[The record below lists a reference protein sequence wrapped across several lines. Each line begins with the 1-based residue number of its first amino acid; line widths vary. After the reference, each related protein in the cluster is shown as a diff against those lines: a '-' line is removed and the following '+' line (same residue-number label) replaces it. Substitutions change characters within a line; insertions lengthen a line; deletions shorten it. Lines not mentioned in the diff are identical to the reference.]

1 MKSNKLS
8 SASRHCERSEAISDF
23 WKLSKLFA
31 LALVIGIAAI
41 PKISAQE
48 IQKGYFRSPVKPGAR
63 NYLSGNFSELR
74 PNHFHT
80 GLDYKFG
87 GVEGEPIYAVADGW
101 VHRIKISSF
110 GYGNVIYLKHPSGHI
125 TLYGH
130 LRNFNPKIHAWMK
143 KKMYEAKLN
152 ELEFYPEKG
161 ELPVKKGELIANGG
175 NTGSSGGP
183 HLHFEIRDSLDRAM
197 DPLLA
202 GFSEILDNIP
212 PTPQKIAIV
221 PLEIDSRVNG
231 KFQRI
236 ELTPVLSGASYRIPE
251 TIRVTGKVGLEIQ
264 SYDKLD
270 GAENQNGFPKFEISD
285 EKGLLYTLHVNK
297 VDFNFTRHFLLHTH
311 QNRFTRLYHQLDLK
325 FDFFT
330 PNTPGTGAFQV
341 EAGQKKNVQ
350 IRLLDAYSNSR
361 LVNLTLTGADLDST
375 LADGAAPVSPQVT
388 FFKNIMK
395 IKVKQSDK
403 GGLAQYFIGNQIY
416 EILPAYQDAQSRT
429 YLWDLRFGIPSK
441 IDLCSEIYIPEIIG
455 HFPVGKE
462 HLHATDKLRIRTEE
476 NSLLEDLYLRVSLSG
491 PASAPVLR
499 LQEPTEYLWNPIEV
513 TWNVNGY
520 LGDKSKTHVYQRA
533 GNGARS
539 FVGGEWIEGQIR
551 FKTRNFGS
559 FVLAEDNVKPTI
571 APIRVNAQ
579 GMRFTIKD
587 NLSGIKSFE
596 AFINGEWVLMRYE
609 HKQAV
614 IWSETLNE
622 QPLKGSVLLKVTD
635 MAGNVAEWRG
645 TIS

>member
-1 MKSNKLS
+1 MKKCWILKSGKLS
-8 SASRHCERSEAISDF
+8 SLLFLFGLFLFSD
-23 WKLSKLFA
+23 
-31 LALVIGIAAI
+31 
-41 PKISAQE
+41 ISAQE
-48 IQKGYFRSPVKPGAR
+48 IQKGYFSSPVKPGGR

-87 GVEGEPIYAVADGW
+87 GVEGEPIYAAADGW

-110 GYGNVIYLKHPSGHI
+110 GYGNVIYLKHPSGNI

-130 LRNFNPKIHAWMK
+130 LRNFVPKLHDWMVQK
-143 KKMYEAKLN
+143 IYEAEQN
-152 ELEFYPEKG
+152 ELEVFPAVG
-161 ELPVKKGELIANGG
+161 ELPVKKGELIAYGG

-197 DPLLA
+197 DPLKA
-202 GFSEILDNIP
+202 GFTEILDNIP

-231 KFQRI
+231 KFQRL
-236 ELTPVLSGASYRIPE
+236 ELTPVLSGSSYRIPE

-270 GAENQNGFPKFEISD
+270 GAENQNGFPKFEVSD
-285 EKGLLYTLHVNK
+285 DNGLLYTLLINQ
-297 VDFNFTRHFLLHTH
+297 VDFNYTRHFLLHTH
-311 QNRFTRLYHQLDLK
+311 QNRFTRLYHQPDLK

-330 PNTPGTGAFQV
+330 PNSTGTGTFQV

-350 IRLLDAYSNSR
+350 IRLSDAYSNSR

-375 LADGAAPVSPQVT
+375 IADGAGPVSPQVS
-388 FFKNIMK
+388 FFKSIMK

-403 GGLAQYFIGNQIY
+403 GGLAKYFIGNQAY

-462 HLHATDKLRIRTEE
+462 QLLATEKLTVKMEE
-476 NSLLEDLYLRVSLSG
+476 NSLLEDLYLRVAHSG
-491 PASAPVLR
+491 PANSPVLR
-499 LQEPTEYLWNPIEV
+499 LQETTAYLWNPIELL
-513 TWNVNGY
+513 WDVNGY
-520 LGDKSKTHVYQRA
+520 AGDKTKTHVYQRSP
-533 GNGARS
+533 NGARS
-539 FVGGEWIEGQIR
+539 FVGGNWEGGQIR

-571 APIRVNAQ
+571 TPIRVNAQ

-587 NLSGIKSFE
+587 NLSGIRSFE
-596 AFINGEWVLMRYE
+596 AWVDGKWVLMRYE

-614 IWSETLNE
+614 IWSESKAK
-622 QPLKGSVLLKVTD
+622 QPLKGTVLLKVTD
-635 MAGNVAEWRG
+635 MAGNVAEYRT

>member
-1 MKSNKLS
+1 MKKCWILKSGKLS
-8 SASRHCERSEAISDF
+8 SLLFLFGLFLFSD
-23 WKLSKLFA
+23 
-31 LALVIGIAAI
+31 
-41 PKISAQE
+41 ISAQE
-48 IQKGYFRSPVKPGAR
+48 IQKGYFRSPVKPGGR

-87 GVEGEPIYAVADGW
+87 GVEGEPIYAAADGW

-110 GYGNVIYLKHPSGHI
+110 GYGNVIYLKHPSGNI

-130 LRNFNPKIHAWMK
+130 LRNFVPKLHDWMVQ
-143 KKMYEAKLN
+143 KMYEAEQN
-152 ELEFYPEKG
+152 ELEVFPAVG
-161 ELPVKKGELIANGG
+161 ELPVKKGELIAYGG

-197 DPLLA
+197 DPLKA
-202 GFSEILDNIP
+202 GFTEILDNIP

-231 KFQRI
+231 KFQRL
-236 ELTPVLSGASYRIPE
+236 ELTPVLSGSSYRIPE

-270 GAENQNGFPKFEISD
+270 GAENQNGFPKFEVSD
-285 EKGLLYTLHVNK
+285 DNGLLYTLLINQ
-297 VDFNFTRHFLLHTH
+297 VDFNYTRHFLLHTH
-311 QNRFTRLYHQLDLK
+311 QNRFTRLYHQPDLK

-330 PNTPGTGAFQV
+330 PNSTGTGTFQV

-350 IRLLDAYSNSR
+350 IRLSDAYSNSR

-375 LADGAAPVSPQVT
+375 IADGAGPVSPQVS
-388 FFKNIMK
+388 FFKSIMK

-403 GGLAQYFIGNQIY
+403 GGLAKYFIGNQAY

-462 HLHATDKLRIRTEE
+462 QLLATEKLTVKVEE
-476 NSLLEDLYLRVSLSG
+476 NSLLEDLYLRVAHSG
-491 PASAPVLR
+491 PANSPVLR
-499 LQEPTEYLWNPIEV
+499 LQEITEYLWNPIELL
-513 TWNVNGY
+513 WDVNGY
-520 LGDKSKTHVYQRA
+520 AGDKTKTHVYQRSP
-533 GNGARS
+533 NGARS
-539 FVGGEWIEGQIR
+539 FVGGNWEGGQIR

-571 APIRVNAQ
+571 TPIRVNAQ

-587 NLSGIKSFE
+587 NLSGIRSFE
-596 AFINGEWVLMRYE
+596 AWVDGKWVLMRYE

-614 IWSETLNE
+614 IWSETKAK
-622 QPLKGSVLLKVTD
+622 QPLKGTVLLKVTD
-635 MAGNVAEWRG
+635 MAGNVAEYRT

>member
-1 MKSNKLS
+1 MKKCWILKSNKLCS
-8 SASRHCERSEAISDF
+8 IFLFFSLFISTC
-23 WKLSKLFA
+23 
-31 LALVIGIAAI
+31 
-41 PKISAQE
+41 ISAQE
-48 IQKGYFRSPVKPGAR
+48 IQKGYFRSPVKPGGR

-87 GVEGEPIYAVADGW
+87 GVEGEPIYAAADGW

-110 GYGNVIYLKHPSGHI
+110 GYGNVIYLKHPSGNI

-130 LRNFNPKIHAWMK
+130 LRNFVPKLHEWMVQ
-143 KKMYEAKLN
+143 KMYEAEQN
-152 ELEFYPEKG
+152 ELEVYPEIG
-161 ELPVKKGELIANGG
+161 ELPVKKGELIAYGG

-197 DPLLA
+197 DPLKA

-221 PLEIDSRVNG
+221 PLELDSRVNG
-231 KFQRI
+231 KFQRL
-236 ELTPVLSGASYRIPE
+236 ELTPVLSGSNYRIPE
-251 TIRVTGKVGLEIQ
+251 SIRVTGKVGLEIQ

-270 GAENQNGFPKFEISD
+270 GAENQNGFPRFEVSD
-285 EKGLLYTLHVNK
+285 DSGQLFRLEVDQ
-297 VDFNFTRHFLLHTH
+297 VDFNYTRHFLLHTH
-311 QNRFTRLYHQLDLK
+311 QNRFTRLYHQPDLK

-341 EAGQKKNVQ
+341 EAGQKKNIQ
-350 IRLLDAYSNSR
+350 IRLSDAYSNTR

-375 LADGAAPVSPQVT
+375 IADGSGPVSPQVS
-388 FFKNIMK
+388 FFKSIMK
-395 IKVKQSDK
+395 IKVKQTDK
-403 GGLAQYFIGNQIY
+403 GGLAKYFIGNQIY

-455 HFPVGKE
+455 HFPVGTE
-462 HLHATDKLRIRTEE
+462 QLLATDKLTVKVEE
-476 NSLLEDLYLRVSLSG
+476 NSLLEDLYLRVAHSG
-491 PASAPVLR
+491 PANAPVLR
-499 LQEPTEYLWNPIEV
+499 LQETTEYLWNPIELI
-513 TWNVNGY
+513 WDVNGY
-520 LGDKSKTHVYQRA
+520 TGDKTKTHVYQRSP
-533 GNGARS
+533 NGASS
-539 FVGGEWIEGQIR
+539 FVGGTWEEGQIR

-571 APIRVNAQ
+571 TPIRVNAQ

-587 NLSGIKSFE
+587 NLSGIRSFE
-596 AFINGEWVLMRYE
+596 AWIDGNWVLMRYE

-614 IWSETLNE
+614 IWSETKAK
-622 QPLKGSVLLKVTD
+622 QPLKGAVLLKVTD
-635 MAGNVAEWRG
+635 MAGNIAEYHT

>member
-1 MKSNKLS
+1 MKSNKFLPITLFLVLLL
-8 SASRHCERSEAISDF
+8 ISG
-23 WKLSKLFA
+23 L
-31 LALVIGIAAI
+31 
-41 PKISAQE
+41 SAQE
-48 IQKGYFRSPVKPGAR
+48 IQKGIFRSPVKPGGR
-63 NYLSGNFSELR
+63 NFLSGNFSELR

-87 GVEGEPIYAVADGW
+87 GAEGEPIYAAADGW
-101 VHRIKISSF
+101 IHRIKISSF
-110 GYGNVIYLKHPSGHI
+110 GYGNVIYLKHPTGHI

-130 LRNFNPKIHAWMK
+130 LRNFNPKLTEWMRQ
-143 KKMYEAKLN
+143 KMYEVQQN
-152 ELEFYPEKG
+152 ELEVFPAPG

-236 ELTPVLSGASYRIPE
+236 EITPVLSGASYRIPE
-251 TIRVTGKVGLEIQ
+251 TIRVSGKVGLEIQ

-285 EKGLLYTLHVNK
+285 ETGLLYSLHVNQ
-297 VDFNFTRHFLLHTH
+297 VDFNYTRHFLLHTH
-311 QNRFTRLYHQLDLK
+311 QNRFTRLYHQPNLK

-330 PNTPGTGAFQV
+330 PNTEGTGAFQV
-341 EAGQKKNVQ
+341 EAGQKKNIQ
-350 IRLLDAYSNSR
+350 IRLLDAYQNAR
-361 LVNLTLTGADLDST
+361 LVNLVLTGADLDST
-375 LADGAAPVSPQVT
+375 VNDGVAPAKAQTSY
-388 FFKNIMK
+388 FRHHMK
-395 IKVKQSDK
+395 IKVAQTDK
-403 GGLAQYFIGNQIY
+403 GGLAQFFIGNQVY
-416 EILPAYQDAQSRT
+416 EILPAYQDSQSRT

-441 IDLCSEIYIPEIIG
+441 IDLCSEILTPDLIG

-462 HLHATDKLRIRTEE
+462 HLHATEKLRIKTEE
-476 NSLLEDLYLRVSLSG
+476 NSLLEDLYLRVGHSG
-491 PASAPVLR
+491 TSDAPVLR
-499 LQEPTEYLWNPIEV
+499 LQETTEYLWNPIEV
-513 TWNVNGY
+513 TWNVSGY
-520 LGDKSKTHVYQRA
+520 SGDKSKTHVYQRA
-533 GNGARS
+533 ANGSRS
-539 FVGGEWIEGQIR
+539 FAGGEWVGDQIR

-559 FVLAEDNVKPTI
+559 FVLGVDNVKPTI
-571 APIRVNAQ
+571 TPIRINGQ

-596 AFINGEWVLMRYE
+596 ALVDGKWVLMRYE
-609 HKQAV
+609 HKQSV
-614 IWSETLNE
+614 IWSETLDK
-622 QPLKGSVLLKVTD
+622 QPLRGSVLLKVTD
-635 MAGNVAEWRG
+635 QAGNIAEWKG

>member
-1 MKSNKLS
+1 MKSNKLRPI
-8 SASRHCERSEAISDF
+8 AF
-23 WKLSKLFA
+23 FLGLF
-31 LALVIGIAAI
+31 LVFGL
-41 PKISAQE
+41 SAQQIE
-48 IQKGYFRSPVKPGAR
+48 KGYFRSPVKPGSR
-63 NYLSGNFSELR
+63 NFLSGNFSELR

-130 LRNFNPKIHAWMK
+130 LRNFNPKLSAWMRQ
-143 KKMYEAKLN
+143 KMYEAKVN
-152 ELEFYPEKG
+152 DVEFFPEPG

-236 ELTPVLSGASYRIPE
+236 ELTPVLSGSSYRIPE

-270 GAENQNGFPKFEISD
+270 GAENQNGFPKFEVSD
-285 EKGLLYTLHVNK
+285 EKGLLYTLHVNR
-297 VDFNFTRHFLLHTH
+297 VDFNYTRHFLLHTH
-311 QNRFTRLYHQLDLK
+311 QNRFTRLYHQPTLK

-341 EAGQKKNVQ
+341 ESGQKKTIQ
-350 IRLLDAYSNSR
+350 IRLLDTYQNAR

-375 LADGAAPVSPQVT
+375 VADGAAPAKAQTSY
-388 FFKNIMK
+388 FKHHMK
-395 IKVKQSDK
+395 IKVAQTDK
-403 GGLAQYFIGNQIY
+403 GGLAKVFIGSQIY
-416 EILPAYQDAQSRT
+416 EILPAYQDAQTRT
-429 YLWDLRFGIPSK
+429 YLWDLRFGIPAK
-441 IDLCSEIYIPEIIG
+441 IDLCSEVLIPDLIG

-462 HLHATDKLRIRTEE
+462 HLHATEKLRIKTEE
-476 NSLLEDLYLRVSLSG
+476 NSLLEDLYLRVGHSG
-491 PASAPVLR
+491 TPDAPVLR

-513 TWNVNGY
+513 TWNVSGY
-520 LGDKSKTHVYQRA
+520 SGDKTRTHVYQRA

-539 FVGGEWIEGQIR
+539 FVGGEWDGGQIR

-559 FVLAEDNVKPTI
+559 FVLGVDNVKPSI
-571 APIRVNAQ
+571 APIRVDRT
-579 GMRFTIKD
+579 GIRFTIKD
-587 NLSGIKSFE
+587 NLSGIQKFE
-596 AFINGEWVLMRYE
+596 AFVDGKWILMRYE

-614 IWSETLNE
+614 IWSEKLDE
-622 QPLKGSVLLKVTD
+622 QPLKGSVLLKVYD
-635 MAGNVAEWRG
+635 QAGNVAEWKG